1 MRVVTLFLM
10 VLFSI
15 TSGFSQNAPIN
26 FEQGGFGADWT
37 WTVFENN
44 TNPPLDIIDNPD
56 PTGPNQSAKVA
67 RFTALQSGNP
77 WAGCESLEGNLGS
90 FMWDENNR
98 ILKIM
103 VWKSVIS
110 DVGIKFDAGAPPNDW
125 AEPEIKVA
133 NTKINEWEE
142 LTFDF
147 SNAQNPPPQY
157 NGLKRIII
165 FPDFDLAGRSQDN
178 IIYIDNITFN
188 PTGGG
193 ATEPTVAASTPTR
206 DPADVISLFSDAYS
220 NVTVDTWRTPWSSAE
235 LEDVEIAGN
244 ATKKY
249 SNLDFVGIETVANQV
264 NASEMTHI
272 HLDVWSPDFTFFGI
286 KLVDFGADGAFG
298 GGDDVEHQV
307 DFDMP
312 AQGQWVSLDI
322 PLSDFV
328 GLTTRNNLA
337 QYILVGRPT
346 GTTSVFVDNVYF
358 YKQQGGGTEPTVAA
372 PTPTRDA
379 SKVISLFSDA
389 YSNVTVDTWRTPWS
403 SAELTDVEIAGN
415 PTKKYSNLDFVGIE
429 TVANQID
436 ISAMTHVH
444 MDIWSPD
451 FTLFGIKLVDF
462 GADGAFGGGDDVE
475 HQIDIDMPAQGQWVS
490 LDIPLSNFVGL
501 TTRQNIAQYILVGRP
516 VGTNTVF
523 VDNFYFYNNE
533 SGPTEPTVAAPTPTR
548 EAAKVISLF
557 SDAYDDVA
565 VDTWRT
571 PWSSAE
577 LTDVEIEGNATKK
590 YSNLD
595 FVGIETVA
603 NQIDISA
610 MTHVHMDIWSPDFTL
625 FGIKLVD
632 FGADGAFG
640 GGDDVEHQIDID
652 MPAQGQ
658 WVSLDIPLADFVGLT
673 TRQNMAQYIL
683 VGRPVGANTVF
694 VDNFYFYDD
703 RPNSTRDLDLNTSI
717 QLYPNPVKSGN
728 WVQFTEEVS
737 RIEVMDLQGK
747 MVKMALTP
755 QLSTAGIASG
765 MYIVKLYTGAQKVA
779 FRKLQITE

>member
-193 ATEPTVAASTPTR
+193 ATEPTVAAPTPTR

-235 LEDVEIAGN
+235 LEDVQIAGN

-249 SNLDFVGIETVANQV
+249 SNLDFVGIETVANQLNV
-264 NASEMTHI
+264 SEMTHVHFDI
-272 HLDVWSPDFTFFGI
+272 WSPDFTFFGI

-389 YSNVTVDTWRTPWS
+389 YSNVAVDTWRTPWS
-403 SAELTDVEIAGN
+403 SAELEDVEIAGN

-429 TVANQID
+429 TVANQVD

-475 HQIDIDMPAQGQWVS
+475 HQVDIDMPAQGQWVS
-490 LDIPLSNFVGL
+490 LDIPLSNFAGL

-516 VGTNTVF
+516 VGANTVF

-577 LTDVEIEGNATKK
+577 LTDVEVAGNATKK

-603 NQIDISA
+603 NQIDISG

>member
-10 VLFSI
+10 ILFSI

-165 FPDFDLAGRSQDN
+165 FPDFNLAGRSQDN

-193 ATEPTVAASTPTR
+193 ATEPTVAAPTPTR

-249 SNLDFVGIETVANQV
+249 SNLDFVGIETVANQLNV
-264 NASEMTHI
+264 SEMTHV
-272 HLDVWSPDFTFFGI
+272 HLDIWSPDFTFFGI

-307 DFDMP
+307 DFDLP
-312 AQGQWVSLDI
+312 AKGRWVSLDI

-328 GLTTRNNLA
+328 GLTSRNNLA

-346 GTTSVFVDNVYF
+346 GTTTVFVDNLYF
-358 YKQQGGGTEPTVAA
+358 YKGQGGGTEPTVAA

-389 YSNVTVDTWRTPWS
+389 YSNVAVDTWRTPWS
-403 SAELTDVEIAGN
+403 SAELEDVEIAGN

-451 FTLFGIKLVDF
+451 FTLFGVKLVDF

-475 HQIDIDMPAQGQWVS
+475 HQVDIDMPAQGQWVS

-501 TTRQNIAQYILVGRP
+501 TTRQNLAQYILVGRP
-516 VGTNTVF
+516 VGANTVF

-533 SGPTEPTVAAPTPTR
+533 SGPTEPTAAAPTPTR

-557 SDAYDDVA
+557 SDAYSNVA

-577 LTDVEIEGNATKK
+577 LTDVAIDGNATKK

-603 NQIDISA
+603 NQIDISG

-640 GGDDVEHQIDID
+640 GGDDVEHQVDINA
-652 MPAQGQ
+652 PAQGQ

-717 QLYPNPVKSGN
+717 QLYPNPVKSGS

-755 QLSTAGIASG
+755 QLNTAGIASG

>member
-577 LTDVEIEGNATKK
+577 LTDVEVAGNATKK

-603 NQIDISA
+603 NQIDISG